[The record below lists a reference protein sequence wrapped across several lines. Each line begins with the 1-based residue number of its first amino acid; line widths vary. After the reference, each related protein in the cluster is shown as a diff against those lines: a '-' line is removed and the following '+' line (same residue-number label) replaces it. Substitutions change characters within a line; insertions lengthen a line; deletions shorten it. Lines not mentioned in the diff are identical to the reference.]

1 MTTED
6 GARSSEATPPP
17 VPARPTPD
25 PGGAAPAAE
34 PSANA
39 ERPPANNVE
48 RPPASNAERAPAN
61 NAERKD
67 AVRRPVA
74 TSEPR
79 PRKKSFLRELPG
91 IVITALVISVLIK
104 TFLVQAFY
112 IPSGSMENTLLVND
126 RVLVNKLADKPDEIH
141 RGDVIVFRDPGGWLG
156 TSQATNRGGVIGGL
170 RNALVFVGLA
180 PAVGEEDLIKRVI
193 AVGGDTVQCCT
204 SGHMTVNGV
213 PLDEPYLY
221 PTDLGTPSQTDF
233 GPIKVPAGKLWVMG
247 DHRSVSEDSR
257 AHRTQPGQGFVP
269 VSDVIGRAFT
279 IVWPINRA
287 KLLHRP
293 ETFLQP
299 KLVGTSR

>member
-1 MTTED
+1 
-6 GARSSEATPPP
+6 

-25 PGGAAPAAE
+25 PGGAAPTAE

-39 ERPPANNVE
+39 ELPSANNVE
-48 RPPASNAERAPAN
+48 RAPANSAERAPAN

-79 PRKKSFLRELPG
+79 PRKKSFIRELPG

-156 TSQATNRGGVIGGL
+156 TSQATSRGGVIGGL